1 MDGGAPT
8 TKAGSGGKK
17 AVLPVPAEMND
28 AGASAAT
35 TSARGARKATLPG
48 AAACAST
55 DVDAPAAATAAPGE
69 ESNGGGEED
78 DDEQVERFY
87 ALLDN
92 IRAMRGAYG
101 SGDGTGALDDG
112 VVDTG
117 GGGGARV
124 KRRLRGSEPPWR
136 PAFRLEDFEAPAP
149 TSSSGVA
156 APRAKRTRGQEAEAD
171 GGEGSGGAGAGAG
184 SALCDV

>member
-1 MDGGAPT
+1 
-8 TKAGSGGKK
+8 
-17 AVLPVPAEMND
+17 
-28 AGASAAT
+28 
-35 TSARGARKATLPG
+35 
-48 AAACAST
+48 
-55 DVDAPAAATAAPGE
+55 
-69 ESNGGGEED
+69 
-78 DDEQVERFY
+78 
-87 ALLDN
+87 
-92 IRAMRGAYG
+92 MRGAYG

>member
-78 DDEQVERFY
+78 DDEQVER
-87 ALLDN
+87 
-92 IRAMRGAYG
+92 G
-101 SGDGTGALDDG
+101 STRSWTTSGPC
-112 VVDTG
+112 
-117 GGGGARV
+117 GART
-124 KRRLRGSEPPWR
+124 G
-136 PAFRLEDFEAPAP
+136 PATALGLWTTA
-149 TSSSGVA
+149 SSTQVVA
-156 APRAKRTRGQEAEAD
+156 AGRG
-171 GGEGSGGAGAGAG
+171 
-184 SALCDV
+184 